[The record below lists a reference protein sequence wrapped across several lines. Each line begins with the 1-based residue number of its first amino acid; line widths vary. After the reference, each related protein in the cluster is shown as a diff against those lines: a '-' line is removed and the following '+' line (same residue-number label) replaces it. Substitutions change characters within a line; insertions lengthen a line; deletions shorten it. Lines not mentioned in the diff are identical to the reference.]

1 MSFADFIL
9 FPFIKFVQA
18 MISFVDSCPPYIYI
32 EGLLEGKE
40 VLGDNEKDDEKTVI
54 YISSKRVEV
63 DPYTFGILMIGE
75 NLRIRSTRSYRA
87 VSIDRIIPEQGPV

>member
-1 MSFADFIL
+1 MSFFGFVL
-9 FPFIKFVQA
+9 FPFIKFIQA
-18 MISFVDSCPPYIYI
+18 MISFVDSCPPYIHI

-40 VLGDNEKDDEKTVI
+40 VLQDSDKTVI

-75 NLRIRSTRSYRA
+75 NLRIRATRSYRA
-87 VSIDRIIPEQGPV
+87 VSIDRIVPEQGPV

>member
-1 MSFADFIL
+1 MSFFDFVM
-9 FPFIKFVQA
+9 FPFIKFIQA
-18 MISFVDSCPPYIYI
+18 MISFVDSCPPYIHI

-40 VLGDNEKDDEKTVI
+40 VLEDNDKTVI

>member
-1 MSFADFIL
+1 
-9 FPFIKFVQA
+9 

-40 VLGDNEKDDEKTVI
+40 VLDDNEKDDEKTVI

-63 DPYTFGILMIGE
+63 DPYTFGILMIGLFAIVLNIAIAE
-75 NLRIRSTRSYRA
+75 VLRLGLSIESHLYDIREKSNR
-87 VSIDRIIPEQGPV
+87 

>member
-1 MSFADFIL
+1 
-9 FPFIKFVQA
+9 
-18 MISFVDSCPPYIYI
+18 MISFVDSCPPYIHI
-32 EGLLEGKE
+32 DGLLEGKE
-40 VLGDNEKDDEKTVI
+40 VLDDNDKTVI

>member
-1 MSFADFIL
+1 MSFFDFVL
-9 FPFIKFVQA
+9 FPFIKCKQA
-18 MISFVDSCPPYIYI
+18 MVSFVDSCPPYIHI

-40 VLGDNEKDDEKTVI
+40 VLDDNEKTVI

>member
-1 MSFADFIL
+1 MSFFDFVL
-9 FPFIKFVQA
+9 FPFIKFIQA
-18 MISFVDSCPPYIYI
+18 MISFVDSCPPYIHI

-40 VLGDNEKDDEKTVI
+40 VLEDNDKTVI

>member
-1 MSFADFIL
+1 MSFADLIL
-9 FPFIKFVQA
+9 FPFIRFVQV

-40 VLGDNEKDDEKTVI
+40 VLNDDEKTVI

>member
-1 MSFADFIL
+1 MSFFDFVL
-9 FPFIKFVQA
+9 FPFIKFIQA
-18 MISFVDSCPPYIYI
+18 MISFVDSCPPYIHI

-40 VLGDNEKDDEKTVI
+40 VLNDNDKTVI

>member
-1 MSFADFIL
+1 MSFFDFFL
-9 FPFIKFVQA
+9 FPFIKFIQA
-18 MISFVDSCPPYIYI
+18 MISFVDSCPPYIHI

-40 VLGDNEKDDEKTVI
+40 ELDDNDKTVI

>member
-1 MSFADFIL
+1 MSFLDFVM
-9 FPFIKFVQA
+9 FPFIKFIQA
-18 MISFVDSCPPYIYI
+18 MISFVDSCPPYIHI

-40 VLGDNEKDDEKTVI
+40 VLDDNDKTVI

>member
-1 MSFADFIL
+1 MSVVRFFL
-9 FPFIKFVQA
+9 FPFIKFA
-18 MISFVDSCPPYIYI
+18 HAAISFVDSCPPYVYI

-40 VLGDNEKDDEKTVI
+40 VLDDNERTVI

-75 NLRIRSTRSYRA
+75 NLRIRSTRGYKAGR
-87 VSIDRIIPEQGPV
+87 IDRIIPEQGPV

>member
-1 MSFADFIL
+1 MSVVRFFL
-9 FPFIKFVQA
+9 FPFIKFA
-18 MISFVDSCPPYIYI
+18 HAAISFVDSCPPYVYI

-40 VLGDNEKDDEKTVI
+40 VLDDNERTVI
-54 YISSKRVEV
+54 YISSKRIEV

-75 NLRIRSTRSYRA
+75 NLRIRSTRGYKA

>member
-1 MSFADFIL
+1 MSFFDFVL
-9 FPFIKFVQA
+9 FPFIKFIQA
-18 MISFVDSCPPYIYI
+18 MISFVDSCPPYIHI

-40 VLGDNEKDDEKTVI
+40 VLDDNDKTVI

>member
-1 MSFADFIL
+1 MSFFDFVL
-9 FPFIKFVQA
+9 FPFIKFIQA
-18 MISFVDSCPPYIYI
+18 MISFVDSCPPYIHI

-40 VLGDNEKDDEKTVI
+40 VLDENDKTVI

>member
-1 MSFADFIL
+1 MSFFDFVM
-9 FPFIKFVQA
+9 FPFIKFIQA
-18 MISFVDSCPPYIYI
+18 MISFVDSCPPYIHI

-40 VLGDNEKDDEKTVI
+40 VLDDNDKTVI

-87 VSIDRIIPEQGPV
+87 VSIDRIMPEQGPV

>member
-1 MSFADFIL
+1 MTFFDFVL
-9 FPFIKFVQA
+9 FPFIKFIQA
-18 MISFVDSCPPYIYI
+18 MISFVDSCPPYIHI

-40 VLGDNEKDDEKTVI
+40 VLEDNDKTVI

-75 NLRIRSTRSYRA
+75 NIRIRSTRSYRA
-87 VSIDRIIPEQGPV
+87 VSIDRIVPEQGAV

>member
-1 MSFADFIL
+1 MSFLDFVL
-9 FPFIKFVQA
+9 FPFIKFIQA
-18 MISFVDSCPPYIYI
+18 MISFVDSCPPYIHI

-40 VLGDNEKDDEKTVI
+40 VLEDNDKTVI

>member
-1 MSFADFIL
+1 MSFFDFVL
-9 FPFIKFVQA
+9 FPFIKFIQA
-18 MISFVDSCPPYIYI
+18 MISFVDSCPPYIHI

-40 VLGDNEKDDEKTVI
+40 VLEDNDKTVI

-75 NLRIRSTRSYRA
+75 NIRIRSTRSYRA
-87 VSIDRIIPEQGPV
+87 VSIDRIVPEQGPV

>member
-1 MSFADFIL
+1 MSFLDFVM
-9 FPFIKFVQA
+9 FPFIKFIQA
-18 MISFVDSCPPYIYI
+18 MISFVDSCPPYIHI

-40 VLGDNEKDDEKTVI
+40 VLDDNDKTVI

-63 DPYTFGILMIGE
+63 DSYTFGILMIGE

>member
-1 MSFADFIL
+1 MSFAQFLL
-9 FPFIKFVQA
+9 FPFIKFASAV
-18 MISFVDSCPPYIYI
+18 ISFADSCPPYIHL

-40 VLGDNEKDDEKTVI
+40 VLEDDKRTVI

-63 DPYTFGILMIGE
+63 DSYTFGILMIGE
-75 NLRIRSTRSYRA
+75 NLRIRSTRGYRA

>member
-1 MSFADFIL
+1 MSFFDFVL
-9 FPFIKFVQA
+9 FPFIKFIQV
-18 MISFVDSCPPYIYI
+18 MISFIDSCPPYIHI

-40 VLGDNEKDDEKTVI
+40 VLDDNDKTVI

-63 DPYTFGILMIGE
+63 DLYTFGILMIGE

>member
-1 MSFADFIL
+1 MTFFDFVL
-9 FPFIKFVQA
+9 FPFIKFIQA
-18 MISFVDSCPPYIYI
+18 MISFVDSCPPYIHI

-40 VLGDNEKDDEKTVI
+40 VLDDNDKTVI

-63 DPYTFGILMIGE
+63 DSYTFGILMIGE

>member
-1 MSFADFIL
+1 MSFFDFVL
-9 FPFIKFVQA
+9 FPFIKFIKV
-18 MISFVDSCPPYIYI
+18 MISFIDSCPPYIHI

-40 VLGDNEKDDEKTVI
+40 VLDDNDKTVI

>member
-1 MSFADFIL
+1 M
-9 FPFIKFVQA
+9 FPFIKFIQA
-18 MISFVDSCPPYIYI
+18 MISFVDSCPPYIHI

-40 VLGDNEKDDEKTVI
+40 VLDDNDKTVI

>member
-1 MSFADFIL
+1 MSFFGFVL
-9 FPFIKFVQA
+9 FPFIKFIQA
-18 MISFVDSCPPYIYI
+18 MISFVDSCPPYVHI

-40 VLGDNEKDDEKTVI
+40 VLDDNDKTVI

>member
-1 MSFADFIL
+1 MSFFDFVM
-9 FPFIKFVQA
+9 FPFIKFIQA
-18 MISFVDSCPPYIYI
+18 MISFVDSCPPYIHI

-40 VLGDNEKDDEKTVI
+40 VLDDNDKTVI

>member
-9 FPFIKFVQA
+9 FPFIRFVQV

-40 VLGDNEKDDEKTVI
+40 VLNDDEKTVI